1 MINVRAAVE
10 TRRKREDQVLKKLL
24 AITAVGLFAA
34 SMATSAIACE
44 GMGKVAQDAS
54 GPITTA
60 LDTQPITPKPT
71 TKSGG

>member
-1 MINVRAAVE
+1 M
-10 TRRKREDQVLKKLL
+10 KKLL

-71 TKSGG
+71 TKTGG